1 MSYVLT
7 PGVCK
12 RLLARLD
19 RALDELPN
27 KNLELTTV
35 DLQVDVLGAGHVRS
49 DVRQVDLRLGSG
61 RKLDLGLLSSR
72 MDMLDGHAVLGK
84 VDVRRVGLVALMIL
98 IAGRRAY

>member
-49 DVRQVDLRLGSG
+49 DVRQADLRLGSG
-61 RKLDLGLLSSR
+61 RKLDLDLLSSVI
-72 MDMLDGHAVLGK
+72 DVLDGPAVLGK
-84 VDVRRVGLVALMIL
+84 VHVGFFPE
-98 IAGRRAY
+98 